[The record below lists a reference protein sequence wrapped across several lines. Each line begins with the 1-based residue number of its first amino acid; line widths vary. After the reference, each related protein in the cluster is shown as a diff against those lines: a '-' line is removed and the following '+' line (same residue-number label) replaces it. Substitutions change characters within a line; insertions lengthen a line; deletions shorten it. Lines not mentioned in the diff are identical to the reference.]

1 MSGEEIKEAVK
12 QKYSQV
18 AEKPRADFNFP
29 VGREFAESV
38 GYARDM
44 LDSLPSCL
52 YESFTGAGNPQP
64 YVLLREGEIVL
75 DLGCGA
81 GLDLYLYARKV
92 GGSGIVY
99 GLDISEKMIEKA
111 RRNMSLVGAK
121 NVKFMCAPSD
131 RIPLDDESVDIVV
144 SNGIYNLSPNKEAT
158 MREAYRVLKK
168 AGRIVLSE
176 IVLKAPMPVREL
188 KSINDWFRCIGGAIT
203 EKQFTSLMR
212 RVGFRNIQVLSKGRN
227 ARTGLEL
234 SLVANIRAYKNR
246 EK

>member
-1 MSGEEIKEAVK
+1 
-12 QKYSQV
+12 
-18 AEKPRADFNFP
+18 
-29 VGREFAESV
+29 
-38 GYARDM
+38 
-44 LDSLPSCL
+44 
-52 YESFTGAGNPQP
+52 
-64 YVLLREGEIVL
+64 
-75 DLGCGA
+75 
-81 GLDLYLYARKV
+81 
-92 GGSGIVY
+92 
-99 GLDISEKMIEKA
+99 
-111 RRNMSLVGAK
+111 
-121 NVKFMCAPSD
+121 
-131 RIPLDDESVDIVV
+131 
-144 SNGIYNLSPNKEAT
+144 